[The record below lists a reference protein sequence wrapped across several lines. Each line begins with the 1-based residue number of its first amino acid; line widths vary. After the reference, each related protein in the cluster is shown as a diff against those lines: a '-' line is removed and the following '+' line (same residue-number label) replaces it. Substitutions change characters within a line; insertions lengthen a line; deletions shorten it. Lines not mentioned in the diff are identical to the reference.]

1 MEGRGKQRQTH
12 RHVPKA
18 FSRRSTVFEFIRKTT
33 RSAGSDTNAAGVRAM
48 LTLQESRNKLD
59 EQIELLRRLQRDK
72 TMAAVEQQEA
82 IQKQIDESQK
92 QIRELDSTV
101 QQLMKAPKSTSRT
114 IY

>member
-1 MEGRGKQRQTH
+1 M
-12 RHVPKA
+12 P
-18 FSRRSTVFEFIRKTT
+18 
-33 RSAGSDTNAAGVRAM
+33 
-48 LTLQESRNKLD
+48 TLQEARSKLD

-101 QQLMKAPKSTSRT
+101 QQLMQAPKSTSRT